1 MHRAGLC
8 CCDKDYRLI
17 ITMHTAASLERRIVL
32 RAFGVELVLIVL
44 AMGINGAVQKAEEL
58 LQKIPNSYRL
68 QQFENPA
75 NPKTTGP
82 EIWKGSGGK
91 IDAHVLVSGV
101 RTGANITGAGCYLK
115 VKNPGIK
122 LYAVEPLESAVLSGG
137 KPSPHKIQG
146 IGAGFI
152 PGVLDVNLHDQV
164 IQISGDE
171 AVEMAKQLALK
182 GVLIGISSGA
192 AATAAV
198 NVGKRPENSGKFIV
212 VSTPPF
218 PLTHSFQTQDQI
230 PLFQAYEK
238 F

>member
-1 MHRAGLC
+1 MQIH
-8 CCDKDYRLI
+8 Y
-17 ITMHTAASLERRIVL
+17 E
-32 RAFGVELVLIVL
+32 
-44 AMGINGAVQKAEEL
+44 
-58 LQKIPNSYRL
+58 
-68 QQFENPA
+68 
-75 NPKTTGP
+75 TTGP

-137 KPSPHKIQG
+137 KPS
-146 IGAGFI
+146 FI

-212 VSTPPF
+212 ILGNP
-218 PLTHSFQTQDQI
+218 QI
-230 PLFQAYEK
+230 
-238 F
+238 